1 MGFAERYGYSKVK
14 SAIQRESIDNE
25 LKTRL
30 WSLLD
35 IHLYSNYRKPFL
47 FNRDTHNFLDQLI
60 QNYWYKFLKES
71 TDNIPINNLEKIKE
85 LKGIF
90 FNKLSWF
97 KIYDFMEF
105 TIVELHK
112 VNPEADI
119 LHKIKNELN
128 NLLEEENSAY
138 RLINLEIIEISAHLE
153 IQSIEEA
160 LENTNQFS
168 GVQQH
173 LKQALQLMSD
183 RQNPDYRNSIKESV
197 SALEGLCQKILNKD
211 KVTLGDAI
219 GQIEKQYPIHPALKS
234 SIKSLYGYTSDGDGI
249 RHAMLEESNLSYID
263 AKFMLVACTNFIN
276 YLIEKTKDQN

>member
-1 MGFAERYGYSKVK
+1 MGFSERYGYSKVK
-14 SAIQRESIDNE
+14 STIQREFIDHE

-71 TDNIPINNLEKIKE
+71 TDNIPINSLEKIKE

-119 LHKIKNELN
+119 LHKLKNELN
-128 NLLEEENSAY
+128 NLLEEEKSAY
-138 RLINLEIIEISAHLE
+138 RLINLKIIEISADLE

-160 LENTNQFS
+160 LENTNQYS

-173 LKQALQLMSD
+173 LKQALTLMSD
-183 RQNPDYRNSIKESV
+183 RKNPDYRNSIKESI
-197 SALEGLCQKILNKD
+197 SAVEGMCRIISGDKNDSFKKALAKIETKHQLHSSLKEGFNK
-211 KVTLGDAI
+211 
-219 GQIEKQYPIHPALKS
+219 
-234 SIKSLYGYTSDGDGI
+234 LYSYTSDGDGI
-249 RHAMLEESNLSYID
+249 RHAMLEESNLTYID

-276 YLIEKTKDQN
+276 YLIDKTKDQN